1 MRTALL
7 SCALGAGLL
16 TLAAPVGA
24 QAVFPQQTGWS
35 ITFTRGKGSST
46 SPTSRVRAGARVP
59 EVAVDPGTELLIG
72 KDGNYDYRI
81 TDPTF
86 KFGSFYQSPITEES
100 EVGGTNGINVTTDFG
115 FSVFKY

>member
-1 MRTALL
+1 MRQPFYI
-7 SCALGAGLL
+7 CALGAALFA
-16 TLAAPVGA
+16 LAVPVQA
-24 QAVFPQQTGWS
+24 QTVFPQQTGWS
-35 ITFTRGKGSST
+35 ITFTTGKGSST
-46 SPTSRVRAGARVP
+46 SPTARVRAGARVP

-100 EVGGTNGINVTTDFG
+100 EVGKTNGIYVTTDFG